1 MNANELIQYLDLPVE
16 EIQLLCAHILSNKTS
31 TNALNELID
40 SLDLSDINMNETL
53 QHDFLYETLLQFD
66 QIIKIATI
74 EIWQDYKQKNKTD
87 RNV

>member
-1 MNANELIQYLDLPVE
+1 MCTYTLQQNINQCTHELI
-16 EIQLLCAHILSNKTS
+16 N
-31 TNALNELID
+31 

-53 QHDFLYETLLQFD
+53 QHDFLYETLIQFD